1 MLVAVPVAV
10 PVTAGVKGLVVSVAV
25 PVAALAREEAMTIHK
40 RYKSAPGTGVAGR
53 ELYNVSY
60 RAATYVDLNGPS
72 RSKSGSMIRTL
83 LVDDHPAILWAIRR
97 LLEQSDDV
105 HVAGEAQDGK
115 EALRK
120 LDGLDVD
127 VVLLDIFL
135 PEMDG
140 FAVLEALEKMPERPT
155 VLVVSAN
162 DTAAVEEKVRAAG
175 ADGFVPKAKAYKKLL
190 PAIREIVA

>member
-1 MLVAVPVAV
+1 
-10 PVTAGVKGLVVSVAV
+10 
-25 PVAALAREEAMTIHK
+25 
-40 RYKSAPGTGVAGR
+40 
-53 ELYNVSY
+53 
-60 RAATYVDLNGPS
+60 
-72 RSKSGSMIRTL
+72 MIQAL
-83 LVDDHPAILWAIRR
+83 LVDDHPAILWAMRR

-105 HVAGEAQDGK
+105 HVAGEAQDGE

-162 DTAAVEEKVRAAG
+162 DTATIEKKVRAAG

-190 PAIREIVA
+190 PAIREVVA